1 MKRILMTCCLL
12 GLALTAHARPL
23 KVTGI
28 QLCLPDQTRVIL
40 SLDGALTGI
49 IPASGPL
56 TQLGGRITAA
66 GETRLLRVGDRIVA
80 IGKCPIT
87 RIGDTIVS
95 VGDIPLTRAGGKLT
109 GVGNATLTR
118 IGNTILSLEGDPRVR
133 LVLGY

>member
-1 MKRILMTCCLL
+1 MKRLLFACCLL
-12 GLALTAHARPL
+12 GLTLTTQAQSL

-40 SLDGALTGI
+40 SLAGTLKEI
-49 IPASGPL
+49 IPPSGPL

-66 GETRLLRVGDRIVA
+66 GEMEIMRVGNKIVA
-80 IGKCPIT
+80 IGDSPIT
-87 RIGDTIVS
+87 RIGGTILS
-95 VGDIPLTRAGGKLT
+95 VGDISLTRAGGKLV

-118 IGNTILSLEGDPRVR
+118 IGNTILSLKGDPRVR